1 MDHIYALLHELG
13 ISAKYKGYY
22 HMALAVELAMED
34 EKRLEYVTKRLY
46 PDVARAFGT
55 TPNCVERD
63 LRTAV
68 SVSWRKGGQ
77 AALERMSGC
86 PLNERPATAEFVDIL
101 VNYLLRRK
109 ELDVLPQPEGSVQD
123 WQKLS

>member
-86 PLNERPATAEFVDIL
+86 PLNGRPATAEFVDIL

-109 ELDVLPQPEGSVQD
+109 ELNVLPQPEGSVPD

>member
-1 MDHIYALLHELG
+1 MEHIYALLHELG

-46 PDVARAFGT
+46 PDIAKAFGT

-86 PLNERPATAEFVDIL
+86 PLESRPATAEFVDIL
-101 VNYLLRRK
+101 VNYLLRRNRT
-109 ELDVLPQPEGSVQD
+109 DRSIPDGRS
-123 WQKLS
+123 